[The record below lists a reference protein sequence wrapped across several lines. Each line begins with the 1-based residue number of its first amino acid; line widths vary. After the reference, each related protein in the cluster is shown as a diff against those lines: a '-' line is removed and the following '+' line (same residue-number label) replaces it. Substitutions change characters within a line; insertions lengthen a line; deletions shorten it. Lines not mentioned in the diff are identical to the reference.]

1 MATSEVNYIY
11 DADSAFRGP
20 GEAAVVASGEI
31 GTLALDK
38 LVNVRDSDQRNT
50 LGAESYALVIAVSAL
65 DLADTDETY
74 VFDVEVQAAG
84 GGNAVTAVTFPVVA
98 AGKSVITLDADTLE
112 KLSADREELALNLTV
127 GGTTPS
133 ITFAAWIAPAR

>member
-20 GEAAVVASGEI
+20 GLAAVTASGEI

-65 DLADTDETY
+65 DLADADETY